1 MSNTEVIDIHSKG
14 EYPSCALSNFAEYEF
29 YIDGIKCLSMEG
41 FLQSLKF
48 RNTEKQKKVCLL
60 SGVNAKNSSRRT
72 WAQLRWR
79 LTHNLYWQGKRINR
93 YSDEYQILLD
103 RAYAELSKNENFI
116 EALKLSSGKKLVH
129 SIGKSNMSETVLTE
143 REFISRLENLR

>member
-1 MSNTEVIDIHSKG
+1 MSNAEVIDIHSKG

-48 RNTEKQKKVCLL
+48 RNAEKQKKVCLL
-60 SGVNAKNSSRRT
+60 SGVNAKNSSRHT

-79 LTHNLYWQGKRINR
+79 MTHSLYWQGKRINR

-103 RAYAELSKNENFI
+103 RAYDELSKNENFI
-116 EALKLSSGKKLVH
+116 EALKLSSDKKLVH
-129 SIGKSNMSETVLTE
+129 SIGKNNMSETVLTE